1 MKWKRVKAVA
11 RKEFVQIRR
20 DIRSLILA
28 LVIPAVTMILFGY
41 AVTMDIKEFPVGVYD
56 QDQTQKSAQFIRGFE
71 KSGYFSIKDYSD
83 NYSQLE
89 RLIEKGEIK
98 IGLVIPENFSKGIT
112 AGEEVKVQV
121 ILDGSDANTSTIGLG
136 YLSGLVSSYS
146 NDLWLEK
153 KIIPNFQLPLN
164 PQIRIWYNQ
173 DLKSQNFIIPG
184 LIAVIMM
191 IMGGLLT
198 SLCIAREW
206 ERGTMEQLLAT
217 PIKPSELVGGKFIP
231 YFTIGLFDV
240 TMVVLL
246 GVFVFGVPLRGD
258 ILFLAGSSVIFLLGA
273 TGIGMLI
280 SILTKSQ
287 LLANML
293 GILTTFLPS
302 YLLSGFI
309 FPIFNMPK
317 PIQLLT
323 YLVPAR
329 YFIIILQGIFLKG
342 SGIKVL
348 WYNFLFLILFS
359 FLVVGLAI
367 TRFRKKLG

>member
-1 MKWKRVKAVA
+1 MKWERVKAVV
-11 RKEFVQIRR
+11 RKEFIQIRR
-20 DIRSLILA
+20 DLRSLILA
-28 LVIPAVTMILFGY
+28 LVIPAVMMILFGY

-56 QDQTQKSAQFIRGFE
+56 QDQTQKSAQFIKGFE

-89 RLIEKGEIK
+89 KSIERGKIK
-98 IGLVIPENFSKGIT
+98 IGLVIPKNFSKGIT

-146 NDLWLEK
+146 KDLWLEK
-153 KIIPNFQLPLN
+153 IIIPNFLLPLD

-173 DLKSQNFIIPG
+173 DMKSQNFVIPG

-206 ERGTMEQLLAT
+206 ERGTMEQLIAT

-231 YFTIGLFDV
+231 YLIIGLFDV

-258 ILFLAGSSVIFLLGA
+258 ILFLAGSSMIFLLGA

-280 SILTKSQ
+280 SILVKSQ

-302 YLLSGFI
+302 FLLSGFI

-329 YFIIILQGIFLKG
+329 YFISILQGIFLKG

-348 WYNFLFLILFS
+348 WYDLLFLILFS

>member
-1 MKWKRVKAVA
+1 MKWKRVKAVVK
-11 RKEFVQIRR
+11 KEFIQIRR
-20 DIRSLILA
+20 DLRSLILA
-28 LVIPAVTMILFGY
+28 LVIPAVMMILFGY

-56 QDQTQKSAQFIRGFE
+56 QDQTQKSAQFIEGFE

-89 RLIEKGEIK
+89 KSIERGKIK
-98 IGLVIPENFSKGIT
+98 IGLVIPQNFSKGIS

-121 ILDGSDANTSTIGLG
+121 ILDGSDANTSTIGWG

-146 NDLWLEK
+146 KDLWLEK
-153 KIIPNFQLPLN
+153 MIIPNFQLPLD
-164 PQIRIWYNQ
+164 PQVRIWYNQ

-206 ERGTMEQLLAT
+206 ERGTMEQLIAT

-231 YFTIGLFDV
+231 YFIIGLFDV

-246 GVFVFGVPLRGD
+246 GVFVFKVPLRGD
-258 ILFLAGSSVIFLLGA
+258 ILFLAGSSMIFLLGA

-280 SILTKSQ
+280 SILVKSQ

-293 GILTTFLPS
+293 GITTTFLPS
-302 YLLSGFI
+302 FLLSGFI

-329 YFIIILQGIFLKG
+329 YFILILQGIFLKG

-348 WYNFLFLILFS
+348 WYDLLFLILFS

-367 TRFRKKLG
+367 TRFRKKSG

>member
-1 MKWKRVKAVA
+1 MKWKRVKAVV
-11 RKEFVQIRR
+11 RKEFIQIRR
-20 DIRSLILA
+20 DLRSLILA
-28 LVIPAVTMILFGY
+28 LVIPAVMMILFGY

-56 QDQTQKSAQFIRGFE
+56 QDQTQKSAQFIRSFE

-231 YFTIGLFDV
+231 YFAIGLFDV

-348 WYNFLFLILFS
+348 WYDFLFLILFS

>member
-28 LVIPAVTMILFGY
+28 LVIPAVMMILFGY

-56 QDQTQKSAQFIRGFE
+56 QNRTQKSAQFIRGFE

-231 YFTIGLFDV
+231 YFAIGLFDV

-348 WYNFLFLILFS
+348 WYDFLFLILFS

>member
-1 MKWKRVKAVA
+1 MKWKRVKAVVK
-11 RKEFVQIRR
+11 KEFIQIRR
-20 DIRSLILA
+20 DLRSLILA
-28 LVIPAVTMILFGY
+28 LVIPAVMMILFGY

-56 QDQTQKSAQFIRGFE
+56 QDQTQKSAQFIEGFE

-89 RLIEKGEIK
+89 KSIERGKIK
-98 IGLVIPENFSKGIT
+98 IGLVIPQNFSKGIT
-112 AGEEVKVQV
+112 AGKEVKVQV

-146 NDLWLEK
+146 KDLWLEK
-153 KIIPNFQLPLN
+153 MIIPNFQLPLD
-164 PQIRIWYNQ
+164 PQVRIWYNQ

-206 ERGTMEQLLAT
+206 ERGTMEQLIAT

-231 YFTIGLFDV
+231 YFIIGLFDV

-246 GVFVFGVPLRGD
+246 GVFVFKVPLRGD
-258 ILFLAGSSVIFLLGA
+258 ILFLAGSSMIFLLGA

-280 SILTKSQ
+280 SILVKSQ

-293 GILTTFLPS
+293 GITTTFLPS
-302 YLLSGFI
+302 FLLSGFI

-329 YFIIILQGIFLKG
+329 YFILILQGIFLKG

-348 WYNFLFLILFS
+348 WYDLLFLILFS

-367 TRFRKKLG
+367 TRFRKKSG